1 MKNTKEKI
9 LVVDDEKRM
18 CDSLKI
24 LLSDLGYD
32 VTALQEGG
40 KAIEKIRSTKGGFDA
55 VISDIK
61 MPDFDGIEVLK
72 AARQKDK
79 DALVILLTGY
89 GSLESAI
96 KAVNQGA
103 FDYLL
108 KPVDFS
114 QLQLSIKRGLEKR
127 KAQITKNKLLLELKR
142 KNELLK
148 KKVEQ
153 LDALYQAG
161 KSLST
166 TGELN
171 QLLDKII
178 KLATKV
184 IGVKAGSIMLLD
196 ESGKVLTI
204 SAAIGLEKEVI
215 EKTKLELGKSIAGWV
230 AEQGDSLMV
239 SDVEKDLRFKRIN
252 KEKYETHS
260 LLSVPLKVKDKVLG
274 VINLNNK
281 TSGKIF
287 NQDDLRLLVT
297 FASQAAVAIDDA
309 YNFEKSKK
317 KIKELSTLYQ
327 IASTLSQLSDF
338 EEIAQFIF
346 EKLKKIMKIDFCFWF
361 DLNEKENKLCLVFSQ
376 TKEKGVLKKST
387 EMEIPLEQNEIFQ
400 ISKLNAK
407 IKSKLSQTLSLK
419 SSEFSFTS
427 VPISAERTLHGIFC
441 VGNFENQPFT
451 KDDEALVSIVA
462 SQAKSLYER
471 QKSILNATR
480 LVTMGKMISEISHDL
495 RKPLTNIKGTLQ
507 VLREKV
513 FIPLEEQKFFD
524 SAEEEVYR
532 LTQLVKE
539 MVDFSNPNKYQLEK
553 TSIIPIMER
562 TLNLVKE
569 DLAKNNISLVKNYQQ
584 NLPSLLIN
592 ENEMMEVFL
601 NIILN
606 AIEAMPDGGKL
617 QIDINKFYDPQRE
630 DNFVQ
635 IGITDEG
642 VGIPAENLDRI
653 FDRYFTTKP
662 NGTGLG
668 LAIVDR
674 VIQAHDGFVEVRSEE
689 GKGTTFLVNLPSH
702 NL

>member
-40 KAIEKIRSTKGGFDA
+40 KAIEKIQSAKGGFDV

-61 MPDFDGIEVLK
+61 MPDFDGIEILK

-89 GSLESAI
+89 ASLESAV

-108 KPVDFS
+108 KPVDFP

-127 KAQITKNKLLLELKR
+127 KTEITKNKLLLELKR

-148 KKVEQ
+148 RKVEE

-184 IGVKAGSIMLLD
+184 IGVKSGSIMLLN
-196 ESGKVLTI
+196 ESGKALTI

-230 AEQGDSLMV
+230 AEKGEPVMIA
-239 SDVEKDLRFKRIN
+239 DVEKDLRFKRIN

-260 LLSVPLKVKDKVLG
+260 LLSVPLEVKDKVLG

-287 NQDDLRLLVT
+287 NQEDLRLLVT
-297 FASQAAVAIDDA
+297 FASQAAIAIDDA
-309 YNFEKSKK
+309 YNFEKSRK

-327 IASTLSQLSDF
+327 IASTFSQLSDF

-361 DLNEKENKLCLVFSQ
+361 NLNEKENKLFLVFSQ
-376 TKEKGVLKKST
+376 TKQKGVLKKPK
-387 EMEIPLEQNEIFQ
+387 EMEIPLEKNEIFQ

-407 IKSKLSQTLSLK
+407 IKSRLNQTLGLK

-441 VGNFENQPFT
+441 VGNLENQPFT
-451 KDDEALVSIVA
+451 PDEEKLISIVA
-462 SQAKSLYER
+462 SQAISVYER
-471 QKSILNATR
+471 QRSILNATR

-507 VLREKV
+507 VLKEKLS
-513 FIPLEEQKFFD
+513 IPPEEQKFFD

-532 LTQLVKE
+532 LTELVKE

-553 TSIIPIMER
+553 ACIITIMEKA
-562 TLNLVKE
+562 LNLVKE
-569 DLAKNNISLVKNYQQ
+569 DLAKNNISLVRNYQK
-584 NLPSLLIN
+584 NLPSLLVN
-592 ENEMMEVFL
+592 ENEIMEVFL

-606 AIEAMPDGGKL
+606 AVEAMPAGGKL
-617 QIDINKFYDPQRE
+617 QIDINEFYDPQKE
-630 DNFVQ
+630 DQFLQ
-635 IGITDEG
+635 IRITDEG
-642 VGIPAENLDRI
+642 VGIPPENLEKI

-662 NGTGLG
+662 DGTGLG
-668 LAIVDR
+668 LAVVER
-674 VIQAHDGFVEVRSEE
+674 VIQAHNGFVEVRSEQ
-689 GKGTTFLVNLPSH
+689 GKGTTFLVNLSSH